1 MIHRCPDELYH
12 LLHETGNIFYLR
24 IDHIGHLNR
33 GKCFIIE
40 HSIVIRKIF
49 HIIHDIISAGA
60 VLICKF
66 PHNRYTVHDLIA
78 RLFDLLHSLYD
89 ARQIRFDRSRQCTI
103 RLYQM
108 GDRHIGTGITADNNS
123 KLQDTFLA
131 CNEIHHSF
139 CQTFIQ
145 ITRNQYK

>member
-12 LLHETGNIFYLR
+12 LLHESCNIFYLR
-24 IDHIGHLNR
+24 IDHIGHLDG
-33 GKCFIIE
+33 GKCLIIK
-40 HSIVIRKIF
+40 HFVIVCKIF
-49 HIIHDIISAGA
+49 HIFHYIIGTGT
-60 VLICKF
+60 VLVCKLS
-66 PHNRYTVHDLIA
+66 HNRHTIHDLIA
-78 RLFDLLHSLYD
+78 RALNLLDGLYD
-89 ARQIRFDRSRQCTI
+89 ARKIGFNGCRQCTI

-108 GDRHIGTGITADNNS
+108 GDCHIGTGITADNNG

-131 CNEIHHSF
+131 CDEIHHSF